1 MQEHDSIVAT
11 KKSTSRRTFIK
22 GGLVL
27 AATAHTAVAVAEIP
41 DSDLLRLGEKF
52 EALFAEEEAARIVGK
67 ETDDWSAWDVAYART
82 DSIVQQI
89 EATPATTAEGLRIK
103 ARCIQWCYGDDP
115 VEIDQGNT
123 TDVRLAQQIVQTLL
137 KMANPAVL
145 AA

>member
-1 MQEHDSIVAT
+1 MN
-11 KKSTSRRTFIK
+11 RRTVLK

-27 AATAHTAVAVAEIP
+27 AATAHTAVSVAEIP
-41 DSDLLRLGEKF
+41 DGDLFRLGEKF
-52 EALFAEEEAARIVGK
+52 EDLFAKEEAARIVGRD
-67 ETDDWSAWDVAYART
+67 TGDWTKWDEAYART

-115 VEIDQGNT
+115 VELDGSDTQ
-123 TDVRLAQQIVQTLL
+123 DVRLAQQIVQTLL
-137 KMANPAVL
+137 KMTNPGAS